1 LKEMDLR
8 LIVAKCVGLNG
19 DEGLIEV
26 SISGHPGSG
35 TSTLVHK
42 LSEHFG
48 WKFMN
53 GGDVFRNEAANRSLS
68 LPEFAELCK
77 QDESVDRYL
86 DDLLKKA
93 MVEDDGPEIF
103 ESRLAGWWAKEM
115 SPNCSRIWIHVED
128 DVRASR
134 VAEREGISI
143 EKAIEAN
150 AKRSMADSNRFLKM
164 YGIDIESKEPYTHEI
179 DATNLSKEEVLVEVL
194 EHLGAEQ

>member
-1 LKEMDLR
+1 MDLR

-68 LPEFAELCK
+68 LPPHQSFTIQKLFLQA
-77 QDESVDRYL
+77 S
-86 DDLLKKA
+86 
-93 MVEDDGPEIF
+93 GPPQSWRRPF
-103 ESRLAGWWAKEM
+103 
-115 SPNCSRIWIHVED
+115 
-128 DVRASR
+128 
-134 VAEREGISI
+134 
-143 EKAIEAN
+143 
-150 AKRSMADSNRFLKM
+150 
-164 YGIDIESKEPYTHEI
+164 
-179 DATNLSKEEVLVEVL
+179 
-194 EHLGAEQ
+194 

>member
-1 LKEMDLR
+1 MDLH

-19 DEGLIEV
+19 DEGLIHV

-42 LSEHFG
+42 LSDHFD
-48 WKFMN
+48 WDFMN

-68 LPEFAELCK
+68 LAEFAEVCK

-86 DDLLKKA
+86 DELLKKA
-93 MVEDDGPEIF
+93 MIEVDGPKIF

-115 SPNCSRIWIHVED
+115 SPSCSRIWIHVD
-128 DVRASR
+128 DEVRASR

-143 EKAIEAN
+143 EEALKAN
-150 AKRSMADSNRFLKM
+150 FNRSVADSKRFMKM
-164 YGIDIESKEPYTHEI
+164 YGIDIDSKSPYTHEI
-179 DATNLSKEEVLVEVL
+179 DATSLSKEQVLMEVLGHLEV
-194 EHLGAEQ
+194 AK

>member
-1 LKEMDLR
+1 
-8 LIVAKCVGLNG
+8 
-19 DEGLIEV
+19 
-26 SISGHPGSG
+26 
-35 TSTLVHK
+35 
-42 LSEHFG
+42 
-48 WKFMN
+48 MN

-93 MVEDDGPEIF
+93 MIEDDGPEIF

-115 SPNCSRIWIHVED
+115 SPNCSRIWIHVEA

-134 VAEREGISI
+134 VAEREDISI

-179 DATNLSKEEVLVEVL
+179 DATNLSKEEVLMGVL